1 MKFVVSRISKGN
13 SNPED
18 PPCIDAQFDKINKCW
33 VKEFLDLKD
42 LMMFFSRYG
51 DLVIKENEQTQMVE
65 IVIYDDWEEIM
76 AKLKR

>member
-1 MKFVVSRISKGN
+1 MKFVISRIVKGT

-18 PPCIDAQFDKINKCW
+18 PPCIDAQFDPTHKCW

-42 LMMFFSRYG
+42 LMRFFSKYG
-51 DLVIKENEQTQMVE
+51 DLVITENKETQMAE